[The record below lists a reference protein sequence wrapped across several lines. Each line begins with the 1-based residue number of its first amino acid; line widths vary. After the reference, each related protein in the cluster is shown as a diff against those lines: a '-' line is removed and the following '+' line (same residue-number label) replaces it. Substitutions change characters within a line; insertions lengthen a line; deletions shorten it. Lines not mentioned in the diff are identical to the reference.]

1 MEPTNLWKLFPL
13 PEGEGKGE
21 GKALLQICEQHT
33 SQRTLARAFSGRLKN
48 KGSPMQIVQA
58 SRAMVL
64 GAILVFL
71 AAFGLARADSG
82 TNRFSFT
89 GPEIFPI
96 DNQIGHLRAADLDG
110 DGLQDLIVVNNFRS
124 KINLLYNQTGK
135 TNRTEAKAVAKREL
149 NELPPDARFRI
160 ESIASEKRIS
170 SLVVADLNG
179 DGRPD
184 IAYYGEPK
192 ELVAQFNQGT
202 NGWSAPKRWPLDD
215 GLLDANALAAGDAN
229 GDGRTDLLLLAEGHV
244 YLLAQTTNHT
254 LAEPEKI
261 PYSGTVKAVQV
272 LDIDGDGRED
282 LLLVNWDSPNP
293 FRFRLQ
299 NAAGQLGPEIHFALP
314 PIRSYWPDDLDGD
327 HKTEMVT
334 VAQKSGR
341 AQVSAF
347 KRKPAEP
354 ISGAFKEGQFEVL
367 PLARTTKARR
377 GLAWADLDGD
387 ERPELLVA
395 EPDSGQ
401 LTVYFQRPDG
411 SLGAPKTFSTLTGV
425 SDIAV
430 ADWDGDGRPEIFLLS
445 TDERQVGMT
454 QLDKNGRIAFPKI
467 LPLDGRPLA
476 LAVGPL
482 QSKEKPVLALI
493 LEKNDRRE
501 LQIRADDGKV
511 TSQKLSEN
519 YKSNPSALAFHDVNQ
534 DGWNDLVLLTP
545 YEKIKVLLQVPDQPF
560 DEQDIAPPG
569 GSAEQPWMSAADVD
583 GDGKPELL
591 LAQKNF
597 LRAVVWQVETNS
609 PDGKPTYSFRVKDQ
623 INGAA
628 SNSRIV
634 AATALPNG
642 TNRVASLFLLD
653 AERKSL
659 TLCERDPAGV
669 WQVVRNLPLPV
680 SDFSSLQAVALGA
693 TQPNSVA
700 FMSLN
705 SVAWMAFAG
714 EVWEFAELDGYETP
728 IKDGYLNDVVSGDLN
743 NDGRKDLV
751 FLETAKN
758 YLDIV
763 TFEPPHQLVPSTR
776 WQVFEERTFRGRRS
790 DQPEPREALVTDVT
804 GDGRN
809 DLVVLVHDRILVY
822 PQE

>member
-1 MEPTNLWKLFPL
+1 MRVVQKPILAV
-13 PEGEGKGE
+13 
-21 GKALLQICEQHT
+21 ALI
-33 SQRTLARAFSGRLKN
+33 
-48 KGSPMQIVQA
+48 
-58 SRAMVL
+58 
-64 GAILVFL
+64 L
-71 AAFGLARADSG
+71 AAAIAMAQAESL
-82 TNRFSFT
+82 TNRFAFT

-110 DGLQDLIVVNNFRS
+110 DGLQDLIIVNNFRS

-135 TNRTEAKAVAKREL
+135 TNQTEVKAAGKREL

-160 ESIASEKRIS
+160 DSIASEKRIS

-192 ELVAQFNQGT
+192 ELVVQFNQGA
-202 NGWSAPKRWPLDD
+202 NGWSGPKRWPVDD
-215 GLLDANALAAGDAN
+215 GLLDANALASGDLN
-229 GDGRTDLLLLAEGHV
+229 GDGRTDLLLLGENYV
-244 YLLAQTTNHT
+244 YLLVQTTNHT

-299 NAAGQLGPEIHFALP
+299 NESGQLGPEIHFSLP

-327 HKTEMVT
+327 HKTEVVT

-347 KRKPAEP
+347 KRKAAELL
-354 ISGAFKEGQFEVL
+354 SGAFQEGQFQVL
-367 PLARTTKARR
+367 PLARTSKARR
-377 GLAWADLDGD
+377 GMTWADIDGD
-387 ERPELLVA
+387 GLPELLVA

-401 LTVYFQRPDG
+401 LTVYFQGSDG
-411 SLGAPKTFSTLTGV
+411 SLGAPKTFPTLTGV
-425 SDIAV
+425 SDIA
-430 ADWDGDGRPEIFLLS
+430 ATDWDGNGRAEIFVLS
-445 TDERQVGMT
+445 ADERQVGVT
-454 QLDKNGRIAFPKI
+454 RLDKNGRIAFPEI
-467 LPLDGRPLA
+467 LPTEGRPLA
-476 LAVGPL
+476 LAVGAL
-482 QSKEKPVLALI
+482 QPKAKPSLALI
-493 LEKNDRRE
+493 LDKDDRRE
-501 LQIRADDGKV
+501 LQIRTADGKV

-519 YKSNPSALAFHDVNQ
+519 FKSNPTTFAFHDVNQ
-534 DGWNDLVLLTP
+534 DGLNDLIVLIP
-545 YEKIKVLLQVPDQPF
+545 YEKIKVLLQVRDQPF
-560 DEQDIAPPG
+560 DEEDIAPPG

-583 GDGKPELL
+583 GDGKLELL

-597 LRAVVWQVETNS
+597 LRAVVWQVETNR
-609 PDGKPTYSFRVKDQ
+609 PDSKPTYSFRVKEQ
-623 INGAA
+623 INGAG

-634 AATALPNG
+634 AAAPLPNG
-642 TNRVASLFLLD
+642 TNRIASLFLLD
-653 AERKSL
+653 AERKCL
-659 TLCERDPAGV
+659 TLCERDAAGI

-680 SDFSSLQAVALGA
+680 SDFTSLQAVAIGA
-693 TQPNSVA
+693 SRPNSIA

-705 SVAWMAFAG
+705 SVAWMGFTG
-714 EVWEFAELDGYETP
+714 KVWEFSELDGYETP
-728 IKDGYLNDVVSGDLN
+728 IKDGYLSDVVSGDLN

-763 TFEPPHQLVPSTR
+763 TFEPPHQLVPASR

-790 DQPEPREALVTDVT
+790 DLPEPREALITDVT
-804 GDGRN
+804 GDGKN

>member
-1 MEPTNLWKLFPL
+1 
-13 PEGEGKGE
+13 
-21 GKALLQICEQHT
+21 
-33 SQRTLARAFSGRLKN
+33 
-48 KGSPMQIVQA
+48 
-58 SRAMVL
+58 MVL

-609 PDGKPTYSFRVKDQ
+609 PDGKPTCSFRVKDQ

-628 SNSRIV
+628 SNSSIV

>member
-1 MEPTNLWKLFPL
+1 MIRTQPA
-13 PEGEGKGE
+13 GKILR
-21 GKALLQICEQHT
+21 ALL
-33 SQRTLARAFSGRLKN
+33 SLAVTLT
-48 KGSPMQIVQA
+48 
-58 SRAMVL
+58 
-64 GAILVFL
+64 
-71 AAFGLARADSG
+71 LARADSA
-82 TNRFSFT
+82 TNRFAFT

-124 KINLLYNQTGK
+124 KINLLYNQTGRTNQTELK
-135 TNRTEAKAVAKREL
+135 TDAKREL

-160 ESIASEKRIS
+160 DSIASEKRIS

-179 DGRPD
+179 DGKPD

-192 ELVAQFNQGT
+192 ELVVQFNQGT

-215 GLLDANALAAGDAN
+215 GLLEPDALTSGDLN
-229 GDGRTDLLLLAEGHV
+229 GDGRPDLVLLAENYV
-244 YLLAQTTNHT
+244 YLLVQTTNHT

-261 PYSGTVKAVQV
+261 PYSGTVKSPQV

-282 LLLVNWDSPNP
+282 VLLVNFDSPNP

-299 NAAGQLGPEIHFALP
+299 NETGQLGPEIHFSLP
-314 PIRSYWPDDLDGD
+314 PIRSYWADDLDGD
-327 HKTEMVT
+327 HKTEIIT
-334 VAQKSGR
+334 IAQKSGR
-341 AQVSAF
+341 AQVSTF

-354 ISGAFKEGQFEVL
+354 LSGALKEGQFQVL
-367 PLARTTKARR
+367 PLTRTSKARR
-377 GLAWADLDGD
+377 GAVWADIDGD
-387 ERPELLVA
+387 GLPELLVA

-401 LTVYFQRPDG
+401 LAVYFQGPDG
-411 SLGAPKTFSTLTGV
+411 SLGSPKKFPTLTGV
-425 SDIAV
+425 SDVAV

-445 TDERQVGMT
+445 ADERQVGVT
-454 QLDKNGRIAFPKI
+454 QLDKNGRVAFPRI
-467 LPLDGRPLA
+467 LPTEGRPLA
-476 LAVGPL
+476 LAVGAL
-482 QSKEKPVLALI
+482 QPGAKPSLALI
-493 LEKNDRRE
+493 LDKDDKRE
-501 LQIRADDGKV
+501 LQVRSADGKIV
-511 TSQKLSEN
+511 SQKLSESF
-519 YKSNPSALAFHDVNQ
+519 KSNPTTLAFHDVNQ
-534 DGWNDLVLLTP
+534 DGLNDLVVLIP
-545 YEKIKVLLQVPDQPF
+545 YEKIKVLVQVRDKPF

-609 PDGKPTYSFRVKDQ
+609 ADSKPTYSFRVKEQ
-623 INGAA
+623 INGAS

-634 AATALPNG
+634 AAAALPNG
-642 TNRVASLFLLD
+642 TNRIASLFLLD
-653 AERKSL
+653 AERKTL

-693 TQPNSVA
+693 TRPNSIA
-700 FMSLN
+700 FLSLN
-705 SVAWMAFAG
+705 AAAWMTFTG

-758 YLDIV
+758 YLELV
-763 TFEPPHQLVPSTR
+763 TFEPPHQLAPASR
-776 WQVFEERTFRGRRS
+776 WQVFEERTFRGRRNEL
-790 DQPEPREALVTDVT
+790 PEPREALITDVT
-804 GDGRN
+804 GDGKN

>member
-1 MEPTNLWKLFPL
+1 MRVVQKPILAI
-13 PEGEGKGE
+13 
-21 GKALLQICEQHT
+21 ALI
-33 SQRTLARAFSGRLKN
+33 
-48 KGSPMQIVQA
+48 
-58 SRAMVL
+58 
-64 GAILVFL
+64 L
-71 AAFGLARADSG
+71 AAAIALAQAESL
-82 TNRFSFT
+82 TNRFAFT

-110 DGLQDLIVVNNFRS
+110 DGLQDLIIVNNFRS

-135 TNRTEAKAVAKREL
+135 TNQTEGKAAGKREL

-160 ESIASEKRIS
+160 DSIASEKRIS

-192 ELVAQFNQGT
+192 ELVVQFNQGT
-202 NGWSAPKRWPLDD
+202 NGWSGPKRWPVDD
-215 GLLDANALAAGDAN
+215 GLLDANALASGDLN
-229 GDGRTDLLLLAEGHV
+229 GDGRTDLLLLGENYI
-244 YLLAQTTNHT
+244 YLLVQTTNHT

-299 NAAGQLGPEIHFALP
+299 NESGQLGPEIHFSLP
-314 PIRSYWPDDLDGD
+314 AIRSYWPDDLDGD
-327 HKTEMVT
+327 HKTEVVT

-347 KRKPAEP
+347 KRKAAELL
-354 ISGAFKEGQFEVL
+354 SGEFKEGQFQVL
-367 PLARTTKARR
+367 PLARTSKARR
-377 GLAWADLDGD
+377 GMTWADIDGD
-387 ERPELLVA
+387 GLPELLVA

-401 LTVYFQRPDG
+401 LTVYFQGPDG
-411 SLGAPKTFSTLTGV
+411 SLGAPKTFPTLTGV
-425 SDIAV
+425 SDIAA
-430 ADWDGDGRPEIFLLS
+430 ADWDGNGRAEIFVLS
-445 TDERQVGMT
+445 ADERQVGVT
-454 QLDKNGRIAFPKI
+454 RLDKNGRIAFPEI
-467 LPLDGRPLA
+467 LPTEGRPLA

-482 QSKEKPVLALI
+482 QPKAKPSLALI
-493 LEKNDRRE
+493 LDKDDRRE
-501 LQIRADDGKV
+501 LQIRTADGKV

-519 YKSNPSALAFHDVNQ
+519 FKSNPTTFAFHDVNQ
-534 DGWNDLVLLTP
+534 DGLNDLIVLIP
-545 YEKIKVLLQVPDQPF
+545 YEKIKVLLQIREQPF
-560 DEQDIAPPG
+560 DEEDIAPPG
-569 GSAEQPWMSAADVD
+569 GSAEQPWMSAADAD

-597 LRAVVWQVETNS
+597 LRAVVWQVETNR
-609 PDGKPTYSFRVKDQ
+609 PDSKPTYSFRVKEQ
-623 INGAA
+623 INGAG

-634 AATALPNG
+634 AAAPLPNG
-642 TNRVASLFLLD
+642 TNRIASLFLLD
-653 AERKSL
+653 AERKCV
-659 TLCERDPAGV
+659 TLCERDAAGI

-680 SDFSSLQAVALGA
+680 SDFTSLQAVAIGA
-693 TQPNSVA
+693 SRPNSIA

-705 SVAWMAFAG
+705 SVAWMGFTG

-728 IKDGYLNDVVSGDLN
+728 IKDGYLSDVVSGDLN

-763 TFEPPHQLVPSTR
+763 TFEPPHQLVPASR

-790 DQPEPREALVTDVT
+790 DLPEPREALITDVT
-804 GDGRN
+804 GDGKN

>member
-1 MEPTNLWKLFPL
+1 MRMIRTQPA
-13 PEGEGKGE
+13 GKILR
-21 GKALLQICEQHT
+21 ALL
-33 SQRTLARAFSGRLKN
+33 SLAVTLT
-48 KGSPMQIVQA
+48 
-58 SRAMVL
+58 
-64 GAILVFL
+64 
-71 AAFGLARADSG
+71 LARADSA
-82 TNRFSFT
+82 TNRFAFT

-124 KINLLYNQTGK
+124 KINLLYNQTGRTNQTELK
-135 TNRTEAKAVAKREL
+135 TDAKREL

-160 ESIASEKRIS
+160 DSIASEKRIS

-179 DGRPD
+179 DGKPD

-192 ELVAQFNQGT
+192 ELVVQFNQGT

-215 GLLDANALAAGDAN
+215 GLLEPDALTSGDLN
-229 GDGRTDLLLLAEGHV
+229 GDGRPDLVLLAENYV
-244 YLLAQTTNHT
+244 YLLVQTTNHT

-261 PYSGTVKAVQV
+261 PYSGTVKSPQV

-282 LLLVNWDSPNP
+282 VLLVNFDSPNP

-299 NAAGQLGPEIHFALP
+299 NETGQLGPEIHFSLP
-314 PIRSYWPDDLDGD
+314 PIRSYWADDLDGD
-327 HKTEMVT
+327 HKTEIIT
-334 VAQKSGR
+334 IAQKSGR
-341 AQVSAF
+341 AQVSTF

-354 ISGAFKEGQFEVL
+354 LSGALKEGQFQVL
-367 PLARTTKARR
+367 PLTRTSKARR
-377 GLAWADLDGD
+377 GAVWADIDGD
-387 ERPELLVA
+387 GLPELLVA

-401 LTVYFQRPDG
+401 LAVYFQGPDG
-411 SLGAPKTFSTLTGV
+411 SLGSPKKFPTLTGV
-425 SDIAV
+425 SDVAV

-445 TDERQVGMT
+445 ADERQVGVT
-454 QLDKNGRIAFPKI
+454 QLDKNGRVAFPRI
-467 LPLDGRPLA
+467 LPTEGRPLA
-476 LAVGPL
+476 LAVGAL
-482 QSKEKPVLALI
+482 QPGAKPSLALI
-493 LEKNDRRE
+493 LDKDDKRE
-501 LQIRADDGKV
+501 LQVRSADGKIV
-511 TSQKLSEN
+511 SQKLSESF
-519 YKSNPSALAFHDVNQ
+519 KSNPTTLAFHDVNQ
-534 DGWNDLVLLTP
+534 DGLNDLVVLIP
-545 YEKIKVLLQVPDQPF
+545 YEKIKVLVQVRDKPF

-609 PDGKPTYSFRVKDQ
+609 ADSKPTYSFRVKEQ
-623 INGAA
+623 INGAS

-634 AATALPNG
+634 AAAALPNG
-642 TNRVASLFLLD
+642 TNRIASLFLLD
-653 AERKSL
+653 AERKTL

-693 TQPNSVA
+693 TRPNSIA
-700 FMSLN
+700 FLSLN
-705 SVAWMAFAG
+705 AAAWMTFTG

-758 YLDIV
+758 YLELV
-763 TFEPPHQLVPSTR
+763 TFEPPHQLAPASR
-776 WQVFEERTFRGRRS
+776 WQVFEERTFRGRRNEL
-790 DQPEPREALVTDVT
+790 PEPREALITDVT
-804 GDGRN
+804 GDGKN